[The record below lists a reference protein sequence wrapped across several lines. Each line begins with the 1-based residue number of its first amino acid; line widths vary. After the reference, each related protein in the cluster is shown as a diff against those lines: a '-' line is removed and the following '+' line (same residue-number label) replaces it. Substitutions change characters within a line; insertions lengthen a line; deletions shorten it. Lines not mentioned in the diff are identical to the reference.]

1 MAKRPDLQRMK
12 YSEAVS
18 TLPAPDST
26 LARPSHGAS
35 RAREPADGGGR
46 KVAVILLL
54 PPDDGQERTK
64 GALARAF
71 ASIITRLNKI
81 ICI

>member
-1 MAKRPDLQRMK
+1 MAKRPDRQRMK

-35 RAREPADGGGR
+35 RAQEPADGGGR
-46 KVAVILLL
+46 KVGSD
-54 PPDDGQERTK
+54 PS
-64 GALARAF
+64 
-71 ASIITRLNKI
+71 ASSR
-81 ICI
+81 